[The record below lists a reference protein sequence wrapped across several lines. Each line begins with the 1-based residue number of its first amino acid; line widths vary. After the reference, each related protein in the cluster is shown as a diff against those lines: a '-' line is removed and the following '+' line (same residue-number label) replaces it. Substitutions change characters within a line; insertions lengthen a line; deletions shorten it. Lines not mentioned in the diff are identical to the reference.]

1 MGPREAGRKDQ
12 KMQTDSSVQAIAA
25 EDDLLASLRIDQSY
39 AGGAVGV
46 KKPLMTVPVRKPGKS
61 DFFRVHP
68 EHMLDCYVVEL
79 KAERE
84 HYFVLPNIAPILAEF
99 VEPVRLRYCVTRAG
113 TAFLWP
119 VKLPKEDR
127 RADAWRQS
135 AAEAATLAETKWLR
149 LSADMN
155 LGAYQPHVAMADL
168 GEPKWPEE
176 PWPTVVKIA
185 LRDRKID
192 SEDHAVVRELLG
204 QQ

>member
-1 MGPREAGRKDQ
+1 
-12 KMQTDSSVQAIAA
+12 MQATSTVQAVAE
-25 EDDLLASLRIDQSY
+25 EDDLLTSLRIDQSY
-39 AGGAVGV
+39 MSDAVGV
-46 KKPLMTVPVRKPGKS
+46 KKPLMTVPVRKPAKS

-68 EHMLDCYVVEL
+68 EHMLDCYVIEL

-84 HYFVLPNIAPILAEF
+84 HYFVLPSIAPILAEF

-119 VKLPKEDR
+119 VKLPREDR

-149 LSADMN
+149 LSADMH
-155 LGAYQPHVAMADL
+155 LGAYQPHVATGDL

-176 PWPTVVKIA
+176 PWAIVVKIA

-192 SEDHAVVRELLG
+192 SEDHAVLRELLG
-204 QQ
+204 QR